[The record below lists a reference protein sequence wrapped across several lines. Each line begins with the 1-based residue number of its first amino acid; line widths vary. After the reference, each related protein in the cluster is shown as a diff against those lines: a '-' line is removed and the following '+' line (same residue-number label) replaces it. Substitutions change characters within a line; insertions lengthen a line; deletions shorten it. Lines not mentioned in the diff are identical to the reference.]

1 MLDKC
6 RASNIFG
13 GIVMII
19 VMGEFRLNPESI
31 EVLRNEIAE
40 VIKKSNQENGCISY

>member
-1 MLDKC
+1 
-6 RASNIFG
+6 
-13 GIVMII
+13 MII

-40 VIKKSNQENGCISY
+40 VIKKVIKRMAASHINSQKL